1 MRLHADLV
9 SIMISRIWIEMYYS
23 TIENVSNEFNKN
35 KKNWNCSKVV
45 NYKISK
51 KKKNITEQEKKE
63 KGRIVDR

>member
-1 MRLHADLV
+1 
-9 SIMISRIWIEMYYS
+9 MYYS